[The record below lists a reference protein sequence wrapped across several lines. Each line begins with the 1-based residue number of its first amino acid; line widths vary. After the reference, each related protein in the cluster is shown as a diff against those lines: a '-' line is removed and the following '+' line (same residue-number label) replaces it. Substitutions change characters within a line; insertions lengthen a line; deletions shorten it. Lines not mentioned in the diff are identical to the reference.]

1 MSKQLNLFILA
12 FAFVAILSNCG
23 GGNKSNQTKG
33 LSDTTNT
40 EEQSKSSGELG
51 LSDEQV
57 SGGNSEKE
65 QKITEVIQTYCNY
78 FNQAKYKQIEA
89 LFATD
94 VQQYINLK
102 NTKATTIAIEAERFL
117 TTKKNVD
124 YFADFN
130 ELRVNGK
137 TAVVPLNIQWSGYA
151 TRVLTEIK
159 FNDAYRIVSF
169 KETKVLRQRY
179 SSTLKT
185 TKKQIV
191 KAYQNC
197 DYKNKKGD
205 CTYFLFDY
213 MLVDQA
219 PNEQIKQVIN
229 NQVMK
234 SLMSSTGTNVRTPT
248 EADLRKAAR
257 DLVSSFDEAVK
268 SHTVASAFYTNAS
281 ASIKQIGNL
290 VTINSFSEGYTGGAH
305 GYSLIEIIHY
315 DLNTGK
321 EIKLEDVLT
330 PGYLPV
336 LQKMGTQIV
345 KKMHSIP
352 ADKTLKDVG
361 YTIGDNED
369 FKLSQNYLFKGDHIE
384 FRYNRYEAGPY
395 VLTPPWFTVKYADI
409 KRFIK
414 KDGLLAGKIK

>member
-1 MSKQLNLFILA
+1 MSKQLNPFIMA
-12 FAFVAILSNCG
+12 FALLAILSSCG
-23 GGNKSNQTKG
+23 GGNKSNQTKD
-33 LSDTTNT
+33 SSSTNT
-40 EEQSKSSGELG
+40 SEQTESSGESG

-57 SGGNSEKE
+57 SRGNNEEE
-65 QKITEVIQTYCNY
+65 QKITEVIQTYCDY
-78 FNQAKYKQIEA
+78 FNQASYKQIEV
-89 LFATD
+89 LFATN
-94 VQQYINLK
+94 VQQYISMK
-102 NTKATTIAIEAERFL
+102 NTKAATIATEAARFL

-130 ELRVNGK
+130 ELKVNGK
-137 TAVVPLNIQWSGYA
+137 TAIVPLNIQWSGYA

-159 FNDAYRIVSF
+159 FNDAYKIVSF
-169 KETKVLRQRY
+169 KEIKVLKQKY
-179 SSTLKT
+179 TNALKT
-185 TKKQIV
+185 SKKQIV
-191 KAYQNC
+191 EAYQNC

-213 MLVDQA
+213 MLVNQA

-234 SLMSSTGTNVRTPT
+234 SLMSSTGTNIQTPT
-248 EADLRKAAR
+248 EADLRKAAS
-257 DLVSSFDEAVK
+257 DLVGSFDEAVK
-268 SHTVASAFYTNAS
+268 SHTAAGAFYTNAS

-290 VTINSFSEGYTGGAH
+290 VTINSFSEGYAGGAH
-305 GYSLIEIIHY
+305 GYSLIEITHY
-315 DLNTGK
+315 DLSTGK
-321 EIKLEDVLT
+321 EIKLEDVLA

-345 KKMHSIP
+345 KKMHDIP
-352 ADKTLKDVG
+352 ADKTLKDIG
-361 YTIGDNED
+361 YTIGDNAD

-395 VLTPPWFTVKYADI
+395 ALIPPWFTVKYADI

-414 KDGLLAGKIK
+414 KDGLLASKIK